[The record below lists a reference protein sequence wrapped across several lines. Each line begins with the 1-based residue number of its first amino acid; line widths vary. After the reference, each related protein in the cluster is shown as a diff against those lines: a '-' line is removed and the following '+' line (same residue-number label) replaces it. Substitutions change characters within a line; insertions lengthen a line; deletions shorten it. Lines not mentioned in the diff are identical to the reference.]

1 MHQRQSCPFPGQPS
15 WQLPLDRDLIF
26 ASRYYGGGDPAL
38 GTEGSSPYRALG
50 GLEAGRDQVT
60 CPEMM
65 RLCEGVG
72 T

>member
-1 MHQRQSCPFPGQPS
+1 MHQRQSCTFPGQPS
-15 WQLPLDRDLIF
+15 WQLPLDRDSSLSVDIMEEET
-26 ASRYYGGGDPAL
+26 PAL